1 MHRFSM
7 GTPPPTHLTPLYRSM
22 AFLVADQQLTEE
34 LDPAVCAA
42 APEVPEDFLPATLAC
57 GVSTTLDP

>member
-1 MHRFSM
+1 
-7 GTPPPTHLTPLYRSM
+7 M

-42 APEVPEDFLPATLAC
+42 APEVPEDFLPGTLAC